1 MVMRVVMLV
10 VVVLVD
16 VDVLERAGVSVAL
29 LVSVLVSRGGQV
41 TDLLMSMAQS
51 QDGSSGVMV
60 SRRQLLVSV
69 SLDVMAQLLVLV

>member
-1 MVMRVVMLV
+1 MLV

-69 SLDVMAQLLVLV
+69 PLDVMAQLLVLV